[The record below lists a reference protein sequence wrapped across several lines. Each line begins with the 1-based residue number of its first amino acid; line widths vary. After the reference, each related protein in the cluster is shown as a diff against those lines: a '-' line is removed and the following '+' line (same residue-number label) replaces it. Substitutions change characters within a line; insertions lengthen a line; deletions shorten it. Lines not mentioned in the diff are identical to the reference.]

1 MSLKLYFVSIQF
13 RIFINPSF
21 YDLTLQYAY
30 LFFLSISFSQLPQKE
45 RRPNSGAWLSM
56 IRSQIV
62 FLILIFQFTSPQANH
77 SSMSLFILLSPRLYL
92 AESFSFLKM
101 HIKNNLLTM
110 FSVSSLS
117 RIVTFYMLLISFDT
131 ISSCFTF

>member
-77 SSMSLFILLSPRLYL
+77 SSRSLFILLSPRLYL